1 MKAYLCRVR
10 GGDDAAAIVFAE
22 TRGKAI
28 AIAQNTDACEDAAF
42 TEIECTRAK
51 SMDKHYNGNGE
62 GYPMD
67 WFDPD
72 DRIALVKD
80 GGFHC
85 SYEMPA
91 ADLRCDKCQ
100 AKEWCDRAQEEVSA

>member
-1 MKAYLCRVR
+1 MKAWLCRVK
-10 GGDDAAAIVFAE
+10 GGDDYATIVFAE

-28 AIAQNTDACEDAAF
+28 AIAQLTDACEDAAF
-42 TEIECTRAK
+42 TEIECTRAR

-80 GGFHC
+80 GGFRC
-85 SYEMPA
+85 SFEISTS
-91 ADLRCDKCQ
+91 DLNCDKCC
-100 AKEWCDRAQEEVSA
+100 ASEWCDRAHEGVE